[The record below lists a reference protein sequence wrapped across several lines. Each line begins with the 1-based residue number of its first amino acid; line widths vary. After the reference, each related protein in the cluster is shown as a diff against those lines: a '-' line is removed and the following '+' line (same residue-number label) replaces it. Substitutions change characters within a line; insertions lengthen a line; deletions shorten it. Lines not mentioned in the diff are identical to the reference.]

1 MNRRHLQRTTALALV
16 AAPIAACS
24 VFQSTTTNGVTTI
37 TVNVAKLDA
46 WGQAFINGGTMLL
59 GLPGVA
65 TLPAGVE
72 IAAVLVMAKANLAAL
87 DAETHG
93 QAMLTFDST
102 SVPAAIQSVLA
113 DGKNLLT
120 DAQGLMDTAAQGT
133 ASEVQTYINAIQ
145 TVVSIFSATIGQI
158 VAGARVGAPPMT
170 EAHALAVLQ
179 VR

>member
-1 MNRRHLQRTTALALV
+1 MAPHQQRRSAMPWRWVAPFRVLSCRRLPPDLSSQPGVFAMNRRRLLRTTALALV

-120 DAQGLMDTAAQGT
+120 DAQGLMDTAAQG
-133 ASEVQTYINAIQ
+133 
-145 TVVSIFSATIGQI
+145 
-158 VAGARVGAPPMT
+158 
-170 EAHALAVLQ
+170 
-179 VR
+179 